1 MDGADKQKLQDN
13 AAGFSGLVGALD
25 EFKDT
30 KKALRGTGWNEF
42 RKVLCSFQKPL
53 SNMQLYSTELEENVQ
68 SCMNEINRELDGYT
82 GGISIPYP
90 INFGTVF
97 EDISTKRTAC
107 NHNIATLQESLY
119 VKVPIKKGGKEKMVT
134 IVDKN
139 VQKQIEEEEKKLED
153 LRKYESLCNNLY
165 RIRGKYVPV
174 FNELKTNILTVNK
187 RFKE

>member
-42 RKVLCSFQKPL
+42 RKAICGFRKPL

-82 GGISIPYP
+82 GGISVPSP

-97 EDISTKRTAC
+97 DDISTKRTAC
-107 NHNIATLQESLY
+107 NNNIATLQEKLY
-119 VKVPIKKGGKEKMVT
+119 VDVPI
-134 IVDKN
+134 N
-139 VQKQIEEEEKKLED
+139 IEITD
-153 LRKYESLCNNLY
+153 SKYERTWIDKVVIRFHKGFVSLFINS
-165 RIRGKYVPV
+165 IRR
-174 FNELKTNILTVNK
+174 L
-187 RFKE
+187 